1 MLLNSI
7 SFDLHCVLFTFSN
20 NCATFGISQMI
31 EKNGNKMV
39 LYNIIFGFG
48 VPVNLFRLI

>member
-20 NCATFGISQMI
+20 NCGTFGISQMI
-31 EKNGNKMV
+31 EKKTGIKWFC
-39 LYNIIFGFG
+39 IISFLGL
-48 VPVNLFRLI
+48 VCL